1 MCKESVKEEY
11 KMERNSTFITN
22 FLVAKHKKGVSKR
35 TLHKEC
41 EKLNISYKDTYREI
55 VNYQVEHFGTSIL
68 LKGAK

>member
-1 MCKESVKEEY
+1 
-11 KMERNSTFITN
+11 MERNSTFITN

-41 EKLNISYKDTYREI
+41 EKLNISYKDTYRVS